1 MRSRARSS
9 MLMLMALPPLKG
21 PASGQEN
28 WIGVWFAIG
37 CAETLF
43 VTLRSRVEN
52 CGGVAVGY
60 VRSVPDHECDG
71 HDVTALTRRAC
82 ADGRVAAYGRSPL
95 RGRRSRHPKHPR
107 VHRAPGRR
115 PGRRT
120 GSGTRGSA
128 PWPFPGRRD
137 ARRRTGRDHPYDTA
151 DRRGRGFRMAVRANA
166 SLVSHL
172 REIKQWWSTE
182 PGGPG
187 MKAEGWAGPVDTP
200 RATEI
205 LPKLGSSVAREGE
218 RAQALGQLLHSGPTV
233 ATTPKMASRRRRR
246 RAVTVAGPPIVTRS
260 TTRAPCQPL
269 VIFGLFTWHLLV
281 CAGLVVPERRAA
293 RWLLRSDCL
302 LVSARLRLT
311 RRPCQPGGRN

>member
-1 MRSRARSS
+1 
-9 MLMLMALPPLKG
+9 MLILMAMPPLKG
-21 PASGQEN
+21 PAGGQAEFV
-28 WIGVWFAIG
+28 IAVVETSY
-37 CAETLF
+37 AETMF
-43 VTLRSRVEN
+43 ATLWSRVPIFSTMSIGKASSDG
-52 CGGVAVGY
+52 C
-60 VRSVPDHECDG
+60 RG
-71 HDVTALTRRAC
+71 HDVTWLTRRSCGDARGAAC
-82 ADGRVAAYGRSPL
+82 GRSPL
-95 RGRRSRHPKHPR
+95 RGRRSRRPRHPT
-107 VHRAPGRR
+107 VHRAPVRR

-120 GSGTRGSA
+120 GSGTRGRA

-137 ARRRTGRDHPYDTA
+137 ARRRTGRDRPYDTA

-260 TTRAPCQPL
+260 TTRVPCQPL
-269 VIFGLFTWHLLV
+269 VVFG
-281 CAGLVVPERRAA
+281 
-293 RWLLRSDCL
+293 S
-302 LVSARLRLT
+302 VSY
-311 RRPCQPGGRN
+311 